1 MGDLAAQLLGLGF
14 ERGLGLLVGGL
25 LLLKRLLQGAA
36 FLIQGSYDFLI
47 GFGEGFELLSLLSSL
62 ILDLFR

>member
-25 LLLKRLLQGAA
+25 LLLQRLLQGAA

-47 GFGEGFELLSLLSSL
+47 GFGEGFDLLSVLGCL
-62 ILDLFR
+62 ILDLLR

>member
-25 LLLKRLLQGAA
+25 LLLQRLLQGAA
-36 FLIQGSYDFLI
+36 FLIQGSYDFFI
-47 GFGEGFELLSLLSSL
+47 GFGEGFELLSVLSSL
-62 ILDLFR
+62 ILDLLR